1 MALVEVEG
9 RSHQEL
15 SLVADDKGLVAHEEG
30 SLEGVGLGESSEVSE
45 SCESSMREYSLGIR
59 LAARWQ
65 VRYHDLARV
74 RVSFIEFT
82 FKVDASW
89 GSRRGSRTTD
99 LAVLVNDVG
108 NVAGNGGLVEQRE
121 AALLDDGTR
130 GEAVAYELDHEEAA
144 C

>member
-1 MALVEVEG
+1 
-9 RSHQEL
+9 
-15 SLVADDKGLVAHEEG
+15 
-30 SLEGVGLGESSEVSE
+30 
-45 SCESSMREYSLGIR
+45 MRENGLCSG

-65 VRYHDLARV
+65 VGDDNLSSV
-74 RVSFIEFT
+74 GVSCIEFSHE
-82 FKVDASW
+82 VDTSW

-144 C
+144 R